1 MQFSAAAL
9 FVKPLCGWWYLKLC
23 AVFCNGAARDT
34 NPLRRQRGCQRF
46 IGDGLPRRFFGDKP
60 LYPLVDGHRGQGA
73 KRSVCGRL
81 RKQTAQ
87 RNNFCPEQ
95 NIFFLYRPT
104 DCGRVYTKGSRNV
117 LYRHGLQ
124 GLSAEKVVL
133 ALYDLGQQTGQRS
146 LAVLQAV
153 DQFLRPPKLFF

>member
-1 MQFSAAAL
+1 M
-9 FVKPLCGWWYLKLC
+9 
-23 AVFCNGAARDT
+23 
-34 NPLRRQRGCQRF
+34 
-46 IGDGLPRRFFGDKP
+46 
-60 LYPLVDGHRGQGA
+60 
-73 KRSVCGRL
+73 CGRL

-153 DQFLRPPKLFF
+153 PPPAEAFLLSIPPLPHPLFAAA